1 MDLILTFI
9 DTLQL
14 WHYFLAA
21 LILIII
27 STILGDSDI
36 LPWVAV
42 ALFITGL
49 LEKFG
54 VGPRSILILFPIQV
68 FILILF
74 AKPTLYGFRSK
85 NKQPNG
91 IAEDIHSMKNK
102 KIRITKIDTNK
113 SYIGEAVSANGK
125 KWNVS
130 HVDMKKIVL
139 GKSYTCINVEGLDLV
154 IVENET
160 ENI

>member
-27 STILGDSDI
+27 STIFGDSDI

-74 AKPTLYGFRSK
+74 AKPTLYGMRDS
-85 NKQPNG
+85 NKQNR
-91 IAEDIHSMKNK
+91 IAEDIHSMKNQS
-102 KIRITKIDTNK
+102 IRITKIDTNNN
-113 SYIGEAVSANGK
+113 YTGEAVSANGK

-160 ENI
+160 ENM

>member
-27 STILGDSDI
+27 STIFGDSDI

-74 AKPTLYGFRSK
+74 AKPTLYGMRDR
-85 NKQPNG
+85 NKQNR
-91 IAEDIHSMKNK
+91 IAEDIHSMKNQS
-102 KIRITKIDTNK
+102 IRITKIDTNNN
-113 SYIGEAVSANGK
+113 YIGEAVSANGK

-160 ENI
+160 ENM

>member
-27 STILGDSDI
+27 STIFGDSDI
-36 LPWVAV
+36 LPWIAV

-54 VGPRSILILFPIQV
+54 VEPLPILILFPIQV

-74 AKPTLYGFRSK
+74 AKPTLYGIKDK
-85 NKQPNG
+85 NKQNR

-102 KIRITKIDTNK
+102 SIRITKIDTNK
-113 SYIGEAVSANGK
+113 NYIGEAVSANGK

-130 HVDMKKIVL
+130 HANMKEIVL
-139 GKSYTCINVEGLDLV
+139 DKSYTCINVEGLTLV
-154 IVENET
+154 ISEHGMEDT
-160 ENI
+160 

>member
-27 STILGDSDI
+27 STIFGDSDI

-74 AKPTLYGFRSK
+74 AKPTLYGMRDR
-85 NKQPNG
+85 NKQNR
-91 IAEDIHSMKNK
+91 IAEDIHSMKNQS
-102 KIRITKIDTNK
+102 IRITKIDTNNN
-113 SYIGEAVSANGK
+113 YIGEAVSANGK